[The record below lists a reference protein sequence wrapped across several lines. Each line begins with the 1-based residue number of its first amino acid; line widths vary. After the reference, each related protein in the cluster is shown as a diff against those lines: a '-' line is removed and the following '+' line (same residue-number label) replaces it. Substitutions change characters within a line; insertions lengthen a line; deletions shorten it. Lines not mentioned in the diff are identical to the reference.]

1 VTSRNFQTGVNGS
14 FRVLFGTGFHQMKVV
29 CFSQGTV
36 AVDKFVIVLCDVS
49 SEFSVPKITKVGQQS
64 EVLSQGN
71 V

>member
-36 AVDKFVIVLCDVS
+36 AVDKFVIQWEWVGKPAYS
-49 SEFSVPKITKVGQQS
+49 NITLHQLGFQHI
-64 EVLSQGN
+64 N
-71 V
+71 TM